1 MNKLARS
8 LQTVHGCAGIRL
20 QATPKAFGVGPT
32 TSPRRVG
39 RVADE
44 MAVQKG
50 EKSHG

>member
-8 LQTVHGCAGIRL
+8 LQTVHGFAGIRL

-32 TSPRRVG
+32 ASPRRVPP
-39 RVADE
+39 VADE

-50 EKSHG
+50 EKSHV